1 MFLLY
6 AVIVACG
13 MEIDWNNTD
22 PFARLIDVGIITMLM
37 IQVIVNTCMT
47 VGLMPITGITLPL
60 ISYGGSSLV
69 VNIMA
74 IGMLNNIG
82 RARPFSVAG
91 KGFEGAN

>member
-1 MFLLY
+1 MKFKSTGGVFLLY

-47 VGLMPITGITLPL
+47 VGLMPITGITLPTVPWDASKINTAPL
-60 ISYGGSSLV
+60 L
-69 VNIMA
+69 
-74 IGMLNNIG
+74 
-82 RARPFSVAG
+82 
-91 KGFEGAN
+91 